1 MFSLQLLA
9 CDTTGAFQA
18 THLSDLLP
26 AALLPPSPSTSSSLH
41 RPPPPPYPSQVC
53 LSLLGT
59 WHGGDEASKWSPT
72 SSSLYQILLSIQGMI
87 LVEDPYFNEPSVD
100 LMRGKA
106 EGEVSSK
113 RYNAQVGVWVF
124 GGRVWGWG
132 GGCGCGDTGEQEGAG
147 GGGVSKMV

>member
-1 MFSLQLLA
+1 
-9 CDTTGAFQA
+9 
-18 THLSDLLP
+18 
-26 AALLPPSPSTSSSLH
+26 
-41 RPPPPPYPSQVC
+41 VC

-113 RYNAQVGVWVF
+113 RYNAQVGVGVF

-132 GGCGCGDTGEQEGAG
+132 GWMWVWGHRRAG
-147 GGGVSKMV
+147 GCRGKGGQQDGVSSCQLWQEDFGSGNLKCPVQP